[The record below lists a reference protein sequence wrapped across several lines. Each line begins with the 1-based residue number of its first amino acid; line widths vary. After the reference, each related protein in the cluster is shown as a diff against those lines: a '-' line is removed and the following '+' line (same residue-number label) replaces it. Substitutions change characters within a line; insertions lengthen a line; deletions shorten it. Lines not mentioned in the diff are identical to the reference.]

1 MLFRQ
6 FVDDDLGC
14 ASYLIGCEACG
25 EAVVVDPPY
34 AIEPLL
40 EEAARR
46 NVRIVRVIE
55 THTHADH
62 LSGHGRLALEHGIRV
77 SVHPEADAE
86 YPHDPLP
93 DGAEIRVGNVTLRC
107 IHTPGHRPEH
117 CCLAVIDHTRAE
129 EPWLLLTGD
138 SLFVGDTARPDLA
151 VGGEEGAAGLYRSL
165 QHLLELPDGIEVYP
179 GHVAGSLCGKG
190 MSSKASTT
198 LGFERRFNPM
208 LAFGDAASFV
218 RASASLTTPKPPNVA
233 WIVALNRGPFI
244 GTAPTVVRIDDVQ
257 AGSQLIDVRNVPAF
271 LAGHRPGALSIPV
284 SGSSFGTK
292 AGYLLDARRSL
303 VIAAAD
309 AGEAAR
315 AVRGLHAVGF
325 LELAGWIEGSG
336 ELTMRAVSVD
346 DVAAG
351 IDDGAQLIDVRE
363 PDEWSAGHVPGASHL
378 PYRDVRQRAG
388 ELDPDRPVITMC
400 ETGARAVVAAS
411 VLAALG
417 FDARPVADGGVASWP
432 APGRALAVSADASV
446 TV

>member
-46 NVRIVRVIE
+46 SVRIVRVIE

-62 LSGHGRLALEHGIRV
+62 LSGHGRLALEHGSRV
-77 SVHPEADAE
+77 SVHPEAEAE
-86 YPHDPLP
+86 YAHDPLS

-208 LAFGDAASFV
+208 LAFGDAASFI
-218 RASASLTTPKPPNVA
+218 RASASLTTPKPPNIA
-233 WIVALNRGPFI
+233 RIVELNRGPFVGSPPPVVSI
-244 GTAPTVVRIDDVQ
+244 AAPPTGAQIV
-257 AGSQLIDVRNVPAF
+257 DVRPTAEY
-271 LAGHRPGALSIPV
+271 LAGHREAALSVPIDG
-284 SGSSFGTK
+284 GSFATK
-292 AGYLLDARRSL
+292 AGYLLDPESSPLA
-303 VIAAAD
+303 VAAGD
-309 AGEAAR
+309 PGQAAR
-315 AVRGLHAVGF
+315 AVRGLRSVGF
-325 LELAGWIEGSG
+325 LEIAGW
-336 ELTMRAVSVD
+336 L
-346 DVAAG
+346 
-351 IDDGAQLIDVRE
+351 DGAGDVVMRTTSVHELDGIGATAQLVDVRE
-363 PDEWSAGHVPGASHL
+363 SDEWESGHHPVALHI
-378 PYRDVRQRAG
+378 PYHQAAARAA
-388 ELDPDRPVITMC
+388 ELDPSRSVVTVC

-411 VLAALG
+411 VLERLG
-417 FDARPVADGGVASWP
+417 FDTRPIASGGMANWH
-432 APGRALAVSADASV
+432 PGG
-446 TV
+446 